1 MIIEQKLKELQIVL
15 PEAPKP
21 AAMYI
26 PVKQIGN
33 ALFVSG
39 QIPFRNGEL
48 VYSGKVGSERSLEEA
63 QDAAEICVLNIIAV
77 AKEYLGNLDKIKNVT
92 KLQGFVNSE
101 ATFNKAHIVVNAA
114 SKLLYEIFGEA
125 GRHAR
130 TVVCTNELPL
140 DATVEIEAIIELIG

>member
-26 PVKQIGN
+26 PAKQIGN
-33 ALFVSG
+33 ALYISG
-39 QIPFRNGEL
+39 QIPFRDNEL
-48 VYSGKVGSERSLEEA
+48 VYTGKVGSERSLEEA
-63 QDAAEICVLNIIAV
+63 QDAAKICVVNIIAA
-77 AKEYLGNLDKIKNVT
+77 AKEYLGDLDKINNVI

-101 ATFNKAHIVVNAA
+101 ATFNQAHIVINAA
-114 SKLLYEIFGEA
+114 SKLLYDIFGEA

-130 TVVCTNELPL
+130 TVICTNELPL
-140 DATVEIEAIIELIG
+140 DASVEIEAIIEIKD